1 MTDGL
6 ETATGLACP
15 VCGAA
20 YEPGDKFCETC
31 GSALPQDGSAAST
44 PAPTADDAT
53 ATPRAGPTNGSA
65 TDVAPLAESGA
76 VGAVTPS
83 PTAEPGSQDVDGGAI
98 PPDAAT
104 TTPGPDESGN
114 PGDAR
119 PADPPAGAPQT
130 HSTPTARAGPS
141 DRTAPCVRCGAPPTE
156 IDADGYCGVCGLLQP
171 RPRDHMEFD
180 LGWAAGVTDKGHHHP
195 RNEDAFH
202 IELAGPEA
210 AHGIVAVVCDGV
222 SSSVRP
228 DDASELAAGAAAT
241 VLAAVVG
248 GAGSLADA
256 TVHAADAANRAVAA
270 LPWTPARNLASPSCT
285 LVSAAFR
292 GGEVA
297 IGWVGDSRAY
307 WLGGAPED
315 LRQLT
320 TDDSWAEAQIEAG
333 RMTETEADADPRSH
347 AITRWIGAD
356 APAVDAH
363 VVTMSPEAPGRLL
376 LCSDGLWNYAPTGT
390 DMADLLARQPP
401 RATPVEL
408 ARSLTEFA
416 LAAGGHDNITVV
428 VIDLPIPPAPDS
440 KADEKGTA

>member
-1 MTDGL
+1 
-6 ETATGLACP
+6 
-15 VCGAA
+15 
-20 YEPGDKFCETC
+20 
-31 GSALPQDGSAAST
+31 
-44 PAPTADDAT
+44 
-53 ATPRAGPTNGSA
+53 
-65 TDVAPLAESGA
+65 
-76 VGAVTPS
+76 
-83 PTAEPGSQDVDGGAI
+83 
-98 PPDAAT
+98 
-104 TTPGPDESGN
+104 
-114 PGDAR
+114 
-119 PADPPAGAPQT
+119 
-130 HSTPTARAGPS
+130 
-141 DRTAPCVRCGAPPTE
+141 
-156 IDADGYCGVCGLLQP
+156 
-171 RPRDHMEFD
+171 MEFD
-180 LGWAAGVTDKGHHHP
+180 LGWAAGVTDKGRHHP

-292 GGEVA
+292 GREVA

-307 WLGGAPED
+307 WIGPAPEG

-320 TDDSWAEAQIEAG
+320 TDDSWAEAQVEAG
-333 RMTETEADADPRSH
+333 RMTEVEADADPRSH

-363 VVTMSPEAPGRLL
+363 VVTMSPETPGRLL
-376 LCSDGLWNYAPTGT
+376 LCSDGLWNYAPTGR

-401 RATPVEL
+401 LATPVEL

-428 VIDLPIPPAPDS
+428 VIDLPNPQAPDS
-440 KADEKGTA
+440 QASDSQAPDSQEDEKGIA